1 MSRTRLYRNGEL
13 VKEGFPLE
21 DVSEYLKDQSALVW
35 LDVHTHQLDE
45 VNRIDEE
52 LGLHHLAVE
61 DALQEHERSKLD
73 KYASHLFLSCFAV
86 TLDCDSGQ
94 LRRSGISGFIVPNAL
109 VTVSDEDFDIDEVIT
124 RWDDERELAR
134 YGVGFLVYGLIDY
147 VVDTL
152 LTATE
157 ALDEQL
163 ETLEDIVFEDRP
175 ADRELQRRTF
185 ELRKSLA
192 RIRRIGLPL
201 REAVLA
207 LQRRDL
213 SWIDSELDP
222 YFRDVY
228 DHVLRATE
236 WQDSLRDLLTTL
248 FETHLNARSNRLN
261 VIVKQVTS
269 WAAIIAVPT
278 AVTGFFG
285 QNVPYPGSGKAF
297 GFWESTV
304 VIIVLSGILYFT
316 FKRKGWL

>member
-13 VKEGFPLE
+13 VNEGFPLE
-21 DVSEYLKDQSALVW
+21 DLSEYLKDPSALVW
-35 LDVHTHQLDE
+35 LDVHTHQQDE
-45 VNRIDEE
+45 VNRINEE
-52 LGLHHLAVE
+52 LGLHQLAVE
-61 DALQEHERSKLD
+61 DALREHERSKLD

-86 TLDCDSGQ
+86 ALDPGTGQ
-94 LRRSGISGFIVPNAL
+94 LKRSGVSAFIVPNAL
-109 VTVSDEDFDIDEVIT
+109 VTVSDEDFEIDAVVT
-124 RWDDERELAR
+124 RWDAEPELAR
-134 YGVGFLVYGLIDY
+134 LGVGFLVYGLIDY

-175 ADRELQRRTF
+175 TDRELQRRTF

-192 RIRRIGLPL
+192 RIRRISLPL
-201 REAVLA
+201 REAVLS

-213 SWIDSELDP
+213 NWIDNELDP

-236 WQDSLRDLLTTL
+236 WLESLRDLLTTL

-285 QNVPYPGSGKAF
+285 QNVPYPGSGEAI
-297 GFWESTV
+297 GFWLSTL
-304 VIIVLSGILYFT
+304 VIVGLSGVLYFT
-316 FKRKGWL
+316 FRRKGWL